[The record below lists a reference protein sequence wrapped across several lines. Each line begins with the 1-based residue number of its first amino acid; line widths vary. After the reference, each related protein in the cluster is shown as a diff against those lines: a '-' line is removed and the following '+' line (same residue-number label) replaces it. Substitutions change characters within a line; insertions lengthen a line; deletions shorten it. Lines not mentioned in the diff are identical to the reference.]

1 MRFYNTFF
9 VFYNLFQD
17 SIIDVSEINVFSET
31 NRINDMRILLMS
43 WVTFSF
49 AREAEKVGETLGL
62 AEMRLSLKGFLL
74 EQWDIKVD
82 TGDRKSVSW

>member
-43 WVTFSF
+43 
-49 AREAEKVGETLGL
+49 
-62 AEMRLSLKGFLL
+62 
-74 EQWDIKVD
+74 
-82 TGDRKSVSW
+82 